1 MLTAALPAPQGAKTQ
16 PRPPAML
23 PGAVRP
29 TGAGIPAR
37 PATARADLGEIRAH
51 IDRHYAERLTLE
63 ALAGRAGLSVF
74 RFVTLFRQRFGTS
87 PYRYL
92 SMVRVRAAQQLLL
105 QGTPSA
111 IAANEVGFCDQSHLC
126 RHFRSICGMTPG
138 QFLAAALEPAPE
150 TQNVTKPRGAFR

>member
-1 MLTAALPAPQGAKTQ
+1 MLTAALPALKGAKTR

-23 PGAVRP
+23 AGAALP
-29 TGAGIPAR
+29 ASAAMPAR
-37 PATARADLGEIRAH
+37 PVTARVDLGEIRAH

-138 QFLAAALEPAPE
+138 QFLATALEHAQDAE
-150 TQNVTKPRGAFR
+150 HATKPRGAFR